1 MDSKET
7 LFIGVSIMMFAS
19 DENEGIAQYASNQ
32 LSMVQMLLVIGHP
45 LALVLPELG
54 QFLQQL

>member
-32 LSMVQMLLVIGHP
+32 LSMVQMLLLIGHP
-45 LALVLPELG
+45 LALVLPELA
-54 QFLQQL
+54 LIQQL

>member
-32 LSMVQMLLVIGHP
+32 LSMVQMLQLIGHP
-45 LALVLPELG
+45 LALVLPELAL
-54 QFLQQL
+54 LQQL

>member
-32 LSMVQMLLVIGHP
+32 LSMVQMLLLIGHP
-45 LALVLPELG
+45 LALVLPELAL
-54 QFLQQL
+54 LQQL